1 MTSRLSLRS
10 AASIVAVVTVGSLFL
25 LLGWRLVV
33 SARGADLAGAV
44 AAGEAP
50 AAPSFDL
57 PFLDGTDRFDSAELR
72 GRPVVLNFWASWCG
86 PCKEEAPILQAA
98 SKRYPDLVVLGVNA
112 QDFEGDARR
121 FVERHRLTYRNVRD
135 GSGALLERYGVSG
148 FPETWFI
155 DRKGRLV
162 HPPVQGAI
170 TEETLADAIAAL
182 GVS

>member
-1 MTSRLSLRS
+1 MSPRSLIRPV
-10 AASIVAVVTVGSLFL
+10 ASVLAFVTVGSLFL
-25 LLGWRLVV
+25 VLGWRVVV

-57 PFLDGTDRFDSAELR
+57 PFLDGSDRFDSAELR

-86 PCKEEAPILQAA
+86 PCKDEAPILQAA
-98 SKRYPDLVVLGVNA
+98 STRYPDLVVLGVNA
-112 QDFEGDARR
+112 QDFESDARR
-121 FVERHRLTYRNVRD
+121 FVERHRLTYLNVRD

-155 DRKGRLV
+155 DRNGRLT

-170 TEETLADAIAAL
+170 TEQALADAIAAL

>member
-1 MTSRLSLRS
+1 MSPRRLVRPVAS
-10 AASIVAVVTVGSLFL
+10 ALALVTVGSLFL

-33 SARGADLAGAV
+33 SARGADLAGGV

-50 AAPSFDL
+50 IAPSFDL
-57 PFLDGTDRFDSAELR
+57 PLLDGGRLDSAALR

-86 PCKEEAPILQAA
+86 PCEDEAPILQAA
-98 SKRYPDLVVLGVNA
+98 SKRHPGLVVLGVNA

-121 FVERHRLTYRNVRD
+121 FVKRQRLTYSNVRD
-135 GSGALLERYGVSG
+135 GSGALLERFGVSG

-155 DRKGRLV
+155 DRDGRLTQ
-162 HPPVQGAI
+162 PPVQGAI
-170 TEETLADAIAAL
+170 TERALADAIAAL